1 MPLSSPGRTNT
12 PIYVILLSWGVDY
25 IRKAQRINK
34 DNTNFSEIEKCLMK
48 TKFRIKKYY
57 KKM

>member
-1 MPLSSPGRTNT
+1 MKN
-12 PIYVILLSWGVDY
+12 
-25 IRKAQRINK
+25 KFKFINK
-34 DNTNFSEIEKCLMK
+34 DNTNFSEDEKCLMK